1 MLLSSVE
8 SIALMDHVIPAKN
21 APHLDDLLTRLSAES
36 DQELEALVSSLLDT
50 PNPFTTASRIDDLL
64 NTSVGP
70 VVEKILRNPERR
82 IPFLKAMGGS
92 SFLYATVM
100 RHLEFVEEFFWRAQ
114 YHTRKKREDFE
125 KELTADL
132 AHTSD
137 CQELKRIL
145 RGYKEREYLRIGT
158 RDLADIATVRETM
171 AELSDL
177 ASACVAAS
185 LDFHYERLG
194 EMYGYP
200 ENCSPH
206 KGLVVLGL
214 GKISGGELNFSSDID
229 LLFLRGPE
237 EGVTKGPKVISVKL
251 FFENLV
257 KNVARSLS
265 EITPDGFVFRV
276 DLRLRPEGEKGE
288 LVPSV
293 NNALDYYL
301 SWGRTWERAALM
313 KARVIAGDLE
323 LGEAFLQE
331 LEPFIYRKHLDYSTI
346 EEMREMK
353 SMVERSLRKKPG
365 VNIKLGQGGIRE
377 IEFFVQT
384 LQLINAGKMR
394 RLRSP
399 STYEALQLLSEGGV
413 LDRNTAESLA
423 DAYIFFRKTE
433 HRIQIDHQLQTHEL
447 PRTPEQQ
454 TELAR
459 RMGYKENALVNF
471 LADLESKRQI
481 VEDLFASMFYHSEEE
496 ILSQLFPLTKRI
508 VEEADNPATLIDL
521 LKEAGFQEPEESS
534 QLVLQLL
541 RPAGRTGFSEKSKRI
556 LERLAPLFLD
566 EILETPE
573 PTPTLRALDRYI
585 DSLHSSASYF
595 STFLENTAT
604 ARFLVRILGESLFF
618 SDMLIRHPQI
628 IDSLIGKSAH
638 EGLSDKKQF
647 EDDLAERLDNCED
660 YESQLDVLRRYK
672 HEQLLAIGVKQ
683 LWGEVDSAAARACI
697 TELAEACL
705 GAAVEIA
712 HKAITKKF
720 GGGQGDLPF
729 AVLGMGKLG
738 GKEMTYLSDLD
749 IVFVY
754 EDDQERRGSLYSHD
768 WFSRLAA
775 RVISVLTTHTAEGKA
790 FEIDT
795 RLRPSGNKGPLVS
808 SLNSFRDY
816 HKDASKLWEKQALI
830 KARPIVGPQ
839 YLKDELAGIVRDCL
853 IRAAASD
860 EDLREIAQLR
870 GRMEQEIAEED
881 KYHVDLKTGQGGLVD
896 VEFFVQGHLLKY
908 AAKNPELLRQ
918 NTLEALAGLYD
929 HGLID
934 AETFTTLDKGYRFLI
949 NLEDRLRLMEHRIV
963 DRIPLT
969 SKKIRGLAR
978 RLGYTEQGGE
988 RLLEDYFSITRAIR
1002 EIYLCFFG
1010 RTVSA
1015 TQT

>member
-1 MLLSSVE
+1 
-8 SIALMDHVIPAKN
+8 MDHVIPTKT
-21 APHLDDLLTRLSAES
+21 APLLEDLLTRLSAES
-36 DQELEALVSSLLDT
+36 GQEHEALVSALLGT
-50 PNPFTTASRIDDLL
+50 PNPATTASRIDDLL
-64 NTSVGP
+64 KTSVSP
-70 VVEKILRNPERR
+70 LVEQILRRPDRR
-82 IPFLKAMGGS
+82 EPFLKAIGGS
-92 SFLYATVM
+92 GFLYATIM
-100 RHLEFVEEFFWRAQ
+100 RRLEFIEQFFWRGEYCTQ
-114 YHTRKKREDFE
+114 KKRADFE
-125 KELTADL
+125 RELAEEIG
-132 AHTSD
+132 HTSD

-145 RGYKEREYLRIGT
+145 RAYKEREYLRIGT
-158 RDLADIATVRETM
+158 RDLADMASVRETM

-185 LDFHYERLG
+185 LAFHYERLC
-194 EMYGYP
+194 ETYGYP
-200 ENCSPH
+200 AECSPN
-206 KGLVVLGL
+206 KGVVVLGL

-237 EGVTKGPKVISVKL
+237 EGVTNGPKVISVKL
-251 FFENLV
+251 FFEELV

-265 EITPDGFVFRV
+265 EITQDGFVFRV

-323 LGEAFLQE
+323 LGEEFLQE

-346 EEMREMK
+346 EEMRAMK

-394 RLRSP
+394 RLRST
-399 STYEALQLLSEGGV
+399 STYEALQLLAEAGV
-413 LDRNTAESLA
+413 LDRKTAELLA
-423 DAYIFFRKTE
+423 DAYLFFRKTE

-447 PRTPEQQ
+447 PRTPGQQ

-459 RMGYKENALVNF
+459 RMGYKENALEQF
-471 LADLESKRQI
+471 LSDLESKRKI
-481 VEDLFASMFYHSEEE
+481 VEDLFASMFHHSDEE
-496 ILSQLFPLTKRI
+496 IQSQLSPLAKRI
-508 VEEADNPATLIDL
+508 AEEADHHAALIEL
-521 LKEAGFQEPEESS
+521 VKEAGFQEPEESS
-534 QLVLQLL
+534 QLVHQLL
-541 RPAGRTGFSEKSKRI
+541 RPAERRGFSEKSKRI

-573 PTPTLRALDRYI
+573 PTSTLRALDRYI

-595 STFLENTAT
+595 STFLENITT

-628 IDSLIGKSAH
+628 IDSLIGKSTY
-638 EGLSDKKQF
+638 EGLSDKRQF
-647 EDDLAERLDNCED
+647 QDELAERLDHCED

-697 TELAEACL
+697 TDLAEACL

-712 HKAITKKF
+712 HKAIAKKF

-754 EDDQERRGSLYSHD
+754 EDHSERRGSLYVHD

-775 RVISVLTTHTAEGKA
+775 RVISALATHTAEGKA

-839 YLKDELAGIVRDCL
+839 CLKDELAGIIKDCL

-860 EDLREIAQLR
+860 EDLKEIAHLR
-870 GRMEQEIAEED
+870 ERMEQEIAEED
-881 KYHVDLKTGQGGLVD
+881 KRHVDLKTGQGGLVD

-908 AAKNPELLRQ
+908 AAQKPELLRQ
-918 NTLEALAGLYD
+918 NTLEALAAL
-929 HGLID
+929 HEHALID

-949 NLEDRLRLMEHRIV
+949 NLEDHLRLMEHRIV

-969 SKKIRGLAR
+969 SQKIKGLAR

-988 RLLEDYFSITRAIR
+988 RLLEDYFSITKAIR
-1002 EIYLCFFG
+1002 EIYLRFFG
-1010 RTVSA
+1010 KR
-1015 TQT
+1015 